1 MILVSKVANV
11 HSISDGPE
19 STDRDLGT
27 KKFGNQLEGTLTARQ
42 RDTLQLISEGFSNK
56 SIARI
61 FGISPET
68 VKSHVKHI
76 FAKLAVSTRAAA
88 VARATL
94 LGAVDVQKS
103 RQEELARMSEW
114 TRSSSLRI

>member
-1 MILVSKVANV
+1 MALVSKLANV
-11 HSISDGPE
+11 PSISDGSE
-19 STDRDLGT
+19 STDRDLRT
-27 KKFGNQLEGTLTARQ
+27 MRFGNQLEGALTARQ
-42 RDTLQLISEGFSNK
+42 CDTLQLISEGFSNK

-61 FGISPET
+61 LGISPET

-103 RQEELARMSEW
+103 HQQELARMSGW
-114 TRSSSLRI
+114 TRSSSFRI